1 MSCNTDEKNMG
12 KFIKDNF
19 PGAKSWIRLA
29 ATELQERNDN
39 TYSSLSYID
48 GAISQFTVKNSS
60 PNTMPEYAFDNKDA
74 ADDLGIEV
82 ICGLNIAGMLI
93 VISIHSKKHK
103 KFCCFSHHIYIG
115 KMEEMGPLD
124 KLGGKER
131 VSTQ

>member
-1 MSCNTDEKNMG
+1 MFISKNPIKNLCNTDEKNMG

-19 PGAKSWIRLA
+19 PGAKTWIRLA

-48 GAISQFTVKNSS
+48 GAISQFTVKNSI
-60 PNTMPEYAFDNKDA
+60 PNTMPEYAFDNKEA

-93 VISIHSKKHK
+93 VISIHSTKHNK
-103 KFCCFSHHIYIG
+103 SSAVFLI
-115 KMEEMGPLD
+115 
-124 KLGGKER
+124 
-131 VSTQ
+131 